1 MKKIIIFGA
10 LLILM
15 MFAFVG
21 CGEDDVSLGSELSAP
36 TLLYPDKTDDG
47 SIILRWNSVEN
58 ASSYYVYYSETEEL
72 ISSQYEI
79 SYDTSYEFVFG
90 DLNFDTKYYFWVKA
104 YNTEVG
110 LSKESNRQS
119 RKTDPY
125 L

>member
-1 MKKIIIFGA
+1 MKKIIFGA

-47 SIILRWNSVEN
+47 SIILRWDSVEN
-58 ASSYYVYYSETEEL
+58 AYSYYVYYSETEEL